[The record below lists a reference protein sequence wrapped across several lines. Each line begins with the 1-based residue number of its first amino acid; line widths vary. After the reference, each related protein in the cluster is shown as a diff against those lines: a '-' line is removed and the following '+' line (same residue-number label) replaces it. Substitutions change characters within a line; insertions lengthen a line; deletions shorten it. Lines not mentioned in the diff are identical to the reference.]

1 MNSSYNN
8 ALKQSHALQKDLDK
22 FQSGQDASAGLQGQ
36 ISVSFN
42 ALQRHIDEYENLAKR
57 ELIPVKK
64 ETALTRVGKFKSD
77 LQEMKVRFEG
87 IKKQQET
94 LQNEQNRDSLL
105 RRPNRSGPS
114 APEHPY
120 QPLSRDE
127 FALREQS
134 FARNTDS
141 QLDEFIGQAQN
152 LLENLTDQH
161 SILKKTQ
168 KKILDTANHLG
179 LSQNTIRYIERRS
192 AQDKWIF
199 YGGMI
204 ITVLILWGIVHFIG
218 K

>member
-1 MNSSYNN
+1 MNSLYNN

-36 ISVSFN
+36 ISASFN
-42 ALQRHIDEYENLAKR
+42 ALQRSIDDYDNLAKR

-64 ETALTRVGKFKSD
+64 ETALTRVAKFRQD
-77 LQEMKVRFEG
+77 LKEMKVRFEAT
-87 IKKQQET
+87 KKQQET
-94 LQNEQNRDSLL
+94 QKLEQSRDSLL
-105 RRPNRSGPS
+105 RRPNRG
-114 APEHPY
+114 ANVPEHPY

-141 QLDEFIGQAQN
+141 QLDDFIGQAQN

-179 LSQNTIRYIERRS
+179 LSQNVIRYIERRS

-204 ITVLILWGIVHFIG
+204 ITVLCLWAIVHFIG
-218 K
+218 

>member
-1 MNSSYNN
+1 M
-8 ALKQSHALQKDLDK
+8 
-22 FQSGQDASAGLQGQ
+22 
-36 ISVSFN
+36 
-42 ALQRHIDEYENLAKR
+42 
-57 ELIPVKK
+57 
-64 ETALTRVGKFKSD
+64 
-77 LQEMKVRFEG
+77 
-87 IKKQQET
+87 
-94 LQNEQNRDSLL
+94 
-105 RRPNRSGPS
+105 
-114 APEHPY
+114 
-120 QPLSRDE
+120 
-127 FALREQS
+127 REQS

-141 QLDEFIGQAQN
+141 QLDDFIGQAQN

-204 ITVLILWGIVHFIG
+204 ITVLIIWAIIHFFR

>member
-1 MNSSYNN
+1 MNSLYNN

-22 FQSGQDASAGLQGQ
+22 FQTGQDASVGLQGQ
-36 ISVSFN
+36 ISASFN

-64 ETALTRVGKFKSD
+64 ETALTRVDKFRHD
-77 LQEMKVRFEG
+77 LQDMRVRFEAA
-87 IKKQQET
+87 KKQQET
-94 LQNEQNRDSLL
+94 LKNEQNRDHLL
-105 RRPNRSGPS
+105 RRPNRG
-114 APEHPY
+114 AQDVPENPY
-120 QPLSRDE
+120 QPLTRDE

-141 QLDEFIGQAQN
+141 QLDEFIGQAQS

-161 SILKKTQ
+161 GILKKTQ

-204 ITVLILWGIVHFIG
+204 ITVLIIWGDRKSVV
-218 K
+218 